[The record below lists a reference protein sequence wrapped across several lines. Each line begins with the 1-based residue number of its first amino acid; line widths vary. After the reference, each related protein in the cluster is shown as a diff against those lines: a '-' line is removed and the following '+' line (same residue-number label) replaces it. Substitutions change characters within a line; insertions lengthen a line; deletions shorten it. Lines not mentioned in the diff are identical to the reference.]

1 MPALIEEIKR
11 RVGDFVYS
19 VDTESLEE
27 LVVSELKAQ
36 GKTLATAESCT
47 GGLLSKRL
55 TDVSGA
61 SEVFHM
67 GCVTY
72 ANQAKED
79 LLSVSHETL
88 AQYGAVS
95 EQTAREMAEGIVR
108 RSGSSLGVGITGIA
122 GPEGGTA
129 EKPVGLIYIALS
141 DGERT
146 WVTKRSPIGRTK
158 SREWHRHCAASQA
171 LDMVRRYLE
180 GLPVEANY

>member
-1 MPALIEEIKR
+1 
-11 RVGDFVYS
+11 
-19 VDTESLEE
+19 
-27 LVVSELKAQ
+27 
-36 GKTLATAESCT
+36 
-47 GGLLSKRL
+47 
-55 TDVSGA
+55 
-61 SEVFHM
+61 M

-180 GLPVEANY
+180 GLPVEADY